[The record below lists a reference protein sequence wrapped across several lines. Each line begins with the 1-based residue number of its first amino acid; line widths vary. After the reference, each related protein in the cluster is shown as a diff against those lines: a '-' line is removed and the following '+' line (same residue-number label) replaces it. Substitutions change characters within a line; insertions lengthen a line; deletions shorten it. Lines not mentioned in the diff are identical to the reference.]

1 MVLLGGLVYIEVAL
15 YGVCTVAPANMN
27 AGEIE
32 YNIVRWKNVM
42 KKNRLYHLV
51 AEKIKTQISEG
62 IYPPG
67 SRLPG
72 ERELAEQFNVSRVTV
87 REAEIALQALGYID
101 IKTGSGV
108 YVLGPEA
115 REDQGPRN
123 ICAFELTEA
132 RLMFESEA
140 AALAARHIDDETLE
154 HLESLLETMLNADP
168 QCDDTALQADREF
181 HLTIASASGNKAVK
195 HVVENLWDLRT
206 ELPDVREAH
215 AAICERESAAEC
227 HDEHLKVL
235 LALRSRDPSAARQA
249 MQEHF
254 RSLLESLIDISEEQ
268 AREELRRKSTESR
281 ERFLNGA
288 TIGSPA

>member
-1 MVLLGGLVYIEVAL
+1 
-15 YGVCTVAPANMN
+15 
-27 AGEIE
+27 
-32 YNIVRWKNVM
+32 M

-51 AEKIKTQISEG
+51 AEQIKAQISEG

-72 ERELAEQFNVSRVTV
+72 ERELAEQFKVSRVTV

-108 YVLGPEA
+108 YVLDPES
-115 REDQGPRN
+115 RQNQGPRN

-140 AALAARHIDDETLE
+140 AALAARHIDDKTLE
-154 HLESLLETMLNADP
+154 HLEYLLETMQSTDP
-168 QCDDTALQADREF
+168 QHAEATLQADREF
-181 HLTIASASGNKAVK
+181 HLTIATASGNKAVE
-195 HVVENLWDLRT
+195 HVIENLWNFRT
-206 ELPDVREAH
+206 ELPDVKEAH
-215 AAICERESAAEC
+215 AAICEREDVAEC

-235 LALRSRDPSAARQA
+235 LALRSRDPSAARLA

-254 RSLLESLIDISEEQ
+254 RNLLESLIQISEEQ

-281 ERFLNGA
+281 ERFLNGPAIA
-288 TIGSPA
+288 TSASNEA

>member
-1 MVLLGGLVYIEVAL
+1 
-15 YGVCTVAPANMN
+15 
-27 AGEIE
+27 
-32 YNIVRWKNVM
+32 M

-51 AEKIKTQISEG
+51 AEQIKTQIREG
-62 IYPPG
+62 TYPPG

-101 IKTGSGV
+101 IRTGSGV
-108 YVLGPEA
+108 YVLEPES
-115 REDQGPRN
+115 RENQGPRN

-154 HLESLLETMLNADP
+154 HLESLLETMLSAD
-168 QCDDTALQADREF
+168 DHSGKAALQADREF

-195 HVVENLWDLRT
+195 HVVENLWTLRT
-206 ELPDVREAH
+206 ELPDVKEAH
-215 AAICERESAAEC
+215 EAICERVGVAES
-227 HDEHLKVL
+227 HDEHLKVVV
-235 LALRSRDPSAARQA
+235 ALRSRDPSAARQA

-254 RSLLESLIDISEEQ
+254 RNLLESLIDISEEQ

-288 TIGSPA
+288 AIGGSA